1 MPIVSARS
9 NFKNM
14 SKAKRSAAEKNIRRV
29 TAALNNELELCTY
42 GKIIKACGNRMFK
55 VITVDNN
62 EHLAH
67 IRGKIARININDI
80 VLLNIREY
88 ESRAGTEYAV
98 FDIMAAFS
106 HSDTSKLIKKNII
119 PSWMVQSNN
128 DMNDLFEDVQAQS
141 SDDEDMSLDRI

>member
-29 TAALNNELELCTY
+29 TAALNNELDLCTY
-42 GKIIKACGNRMFK
+42 GKVTKACGNRMFK
-55 VITVDNN
+55 VITVENN

-80 VLLNIREY
+80 VLLNVRDY
-88 ESRAGTEYAV
+88 ESRTGTEHAV
-98 FDIMAAFS
+98 FDIMASFAQN
-106 HSDTSKLIKKNII
+106 DVSKLIKKNII
-119 PSWMVQSNN
+119 PGWMVQTNN
-128 DMNDLFEDVQAQS
+128 DMNDLFEDAEEYSS
-141 SDDEDMSLDRI
+141 SDEDIDTI